1 MKFFKKRL
9 TIIYKCGMI
18 ITEREVI
25 DMRERFWENLQYV
38 TLVLLLVGQAT
49 VGSLFY
55 LGQGVYLAANVI
67 SVARC
72 FVLKRPM
79 ADKVKDC
86 CCFALTVALLIIKY
100 LGIRS

>member
-1 MKFFKKRL
+1 MKEK
-9 TIIYKCGMI
+9 
-18 ITEREVI
+18 
-25 DMRERFWENLQYV
+25 FWENLQYV

-55 LGQGVYLAANVI
+55 LGQCVYLAANVV

-72 FVLKRPM
+72 FALGRPI

-86 CCFALTVALLIIKY
+86 CCLALTIGLLAIKY